1 MDYRIKMLLK
11 AINNV
16 LKIITHK
23 TQLRKFLF
31 LKKLVT
37 TPIQKHSNDTSYPY
51 SITKKLFF
59 YIN

>member
-51 SITKKLFF
+51 SITKK
-59 YIN
+59 